1 MNNRN
6 RGKNTGDDTLFGSE
20 KQIGKLKLAV
30 QDMQY
35 LLTRGYAEKAA
46 SDLVGNRYRLKTRQI
61 QVLRGASASDGQ
73 IQNRKLK
80 EQNSTE
86 LKDKTIYLDG
96 FNVLILLE
104 SLLSEAYIFEGV
116 DGCFRD
122 LSGVHGTYKRVN
134 QTQKAIELVAAFF
147 QKIQAQKLVWVF
159 DQPVSNSGRIKQ
171 TVLDF
176 AVENQLN
183 WNVELQFSPDK
194 FLAESSEI
202 IISSDAW
209 ILDHCKTW
217 FNLIGYL
224 ITEEN
229 LSVNLIQ
236 CYDE

>member
-6 RGKNTGDDTLFGSE
+6 RGKNTGDDSLFGSD
-20 KQIGKLKLAV
+20 KQIGKLKLGV

-46 SDLVGNRYRLKTRQI
+46 SELVGNRYRLKTRQI
-61 QVLRGASASDGQ
+61 QALRGAAASDMQ
-73 IQNRKLK
+73 IHDRKLK
-80 EQNSTE
+80 QLEASD
-86 LKDKTIYLDG
+86 LRGKIIYLDG

-104 SLLSEAYIFEGV
+104 SLLSEAYIFEGL

-134 QTQKAIELVAAFF
+134 QTQRVVEMVAGFF
-147 QKIQAQKLVWVF
+147 NKNEIQKLVWVF

-171 TVLDF
+171 LILGF
-176 AVENQLN
+176 ALSNQLN
-183 WNVELQFSPDK
+183 WDAELQYNPDK
-194 FLAESSEI
+194 SLAENSEI

-209 ILDHCKTW
+209 ILDHCKEW

-224 ITEEN
+224 IEEEK
-229 LSVNLIQ
+229 LSVNLIKTW
-236 CYDE
+236 

>member
-20 KQIGKLKLAV
+20 KQLIKLKLAV
-30 QDMQY
+30 EDMQY
-35 LLTRGYAEKAA
+35 LLSRDYPEKAA

-61 QVLRGASASDGQ
+61 QALRGMSASEAQ
-73 IQNRKLK
+73 LRNRNLKHIDTSGLK
-80 EQNSTE
+80 E
-86 LKDKTIYLDG
+86 KTIYLDG

-104 SLLSEAYIFEGV
+104 SLLSEAYVFEGL

-134 QTQKAIELVAAFF
+134 QTLRAVELIASFYR
-147 QKIQAQKLVWVF
+147 KNNIQKLVWIF

-171 TVLDF
+171 LVLEY
-176 AVENQLN
+176 AEQNQLN
-183 WNVELQFSPDK
+183 WEADLQFNPDK

-209 ILDHCKTW
+209 ILDHCKEW

-224 ITEEN
+224 ISEEN
-229 LSVNLIQ
+229 LSVNLITTK
-236 CYDE
+236 

>member
-6 RGKNTGDDTLFGSE
+6 RGKNTGDDTLFASE
-20 KQIGKLKLAV
+20 KQISKLKSAV

-35 LLTRGYAEKAA
+35 LLTRGYPEKASA
-46 SDLVGNRYRLKTRQI
+46 ELAGNRYRFKSRQI
-61 QVLRGASASDGQ
+61 QALRGASASEMQ

-80 EQNSTE
+80 RLEAAD
-86 LKDKTIYLDG
+86 LKEKNVYLDG

-104 SLLSEAYIFEGV
+104 SLFSGAYIFEGA

-134 QTQKAIELVAAFF
+134 QTMSAMDAVALFF
-147 QKIQAQKLVWVF
+147 RKNQLKKLVWIF

-171 TVLDF
+171 LILDF
-176 AVENQLN
+176 AVENNLN
-183 WNVELQFSPDK
+183 WEAELQYNPDK

-209 ILDHCKTW
+209 ILDHCKKW

-224 ITEEN
+224 IEEEN
-229 LSVNLIQ
+229 LSVNLIRML
-236 CYDE
+236 